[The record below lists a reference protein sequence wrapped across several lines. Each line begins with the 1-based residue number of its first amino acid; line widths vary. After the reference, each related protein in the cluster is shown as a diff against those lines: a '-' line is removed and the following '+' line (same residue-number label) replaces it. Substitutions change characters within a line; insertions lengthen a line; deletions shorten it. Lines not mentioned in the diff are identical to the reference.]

1 MFAFLLL
8 HPPAGAGNTL
18 EPDTTMAVHH
28 VEEHLNCYNYSRSG
42 GPVEVLETYKG
53 TRLSKD
59 VRETELMCLISGKLK
74 FATQHS
80 REQVI
85 GSGNIILLPPNTR
98 ATAEVLQ
105 DSYILVY
112 VITKPI
118 QLCDLCPLESLAES
132 LPNAPEQPE
141 ASILKFNDRTSEY
154 FRAFV
159 NCLNE
164 GLKCY
169 HYLEL
174 KSQELMFILRGFY
187 TRPELAMFFR
197 PLISNDMGFSDFILK
212 NYRNVKTVEEL
223 ARLSNYSRSGFKAH
237 FRKTFG
243 TSASAW
249 MRERK
254 ARDVYH
260 ELNST
265 SKSLQQIS
273 KEYNFSSVSHMSI
286 FCKEYFNMP
295 PGKIRK
301 GSGKKSSV
309 SGKFDPEAGV
319 ARLPRP
325 KVRIDTAPV
334 DSEK

>member
-1 MFAFLLL
+1 
-8 HPPAGAGNTL
+8 
-18 EPDTTMAVHH
+18 MAVHH

-42 GPVEVLETYKG
+42 GPVEVLEPHKG

-59 VRETELMCLISGKLK
+59 IRETELLCIISGKMKLT
-74 FATQHS
+74 TQRIKGELIDKGH
-80 REQVI
+80 
-85 GSGNIILLPPNTR
+85 IILLPPNTR
-98 ATAEVLQ
+98 VEADILQ
-105 DSYILVY
+105 DCYLLVY
-112 VITKPI
+112 VISKPI
-118 QLCDLCPLESLAES
+118 QLCDLCPLESLTGS
-132 LPNAPEQPE
+132 MPETAGHTE
-141 ASILKFNDRTSEY
+141 TSILKFNERTREY
-154 FRAFV
+154 FSAFV
-159 NCLNE
+159 SCLNE

-187 TRPELAMFFR
+187 TRPELAVFFK

-223 ARLSNYSRSGFKAH
+223 AKLSNYSRSGFKAH

-249 MRERK
+249 MREKK

-265 SKSLQQIS
+265 TKSLQQIS

-295 PGKIRK
+295 PGKIRRE
-301 GSGKKSSV
+301 SGKKSSV
-309 SGKFDPEAGV
+309 GSKFDSEAGV
-319 ARLPRP
+319 AKLPRP
-325 KVRIDTAPV
+325 KVRIDNI
-334 DSEK
+334 E